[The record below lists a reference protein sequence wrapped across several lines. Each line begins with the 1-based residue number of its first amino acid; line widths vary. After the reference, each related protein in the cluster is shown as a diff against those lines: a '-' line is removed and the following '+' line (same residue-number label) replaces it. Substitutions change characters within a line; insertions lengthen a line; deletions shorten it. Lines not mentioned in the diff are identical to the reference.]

1 MIEKLNL
8 KKCADTV
15 VGSPGLVRGISG
27 GERKRTNVALS
38 LLGSPS
44 LLLLDEPTSG
54 LDSKMSDS
62 LMRDVKQVTEQ
73 GCTVVATI
81 HQPSE
86 AVFTR
91 FDKVLLLETGRATWL
106 GSQLFFEISAL
117 SLKLASKRQ
126 ARWRTM
132 GSSLAC
138 GDLLVAWA
146 SHVLKARRFRRS
158 FWMCWKCQRRR
169 LCARLTRRSCKS

>member
-1 MIEKLNL
+1 MESVIEKLNL
-8 KKCADTV
+8 TKCANTV

-38 LLGSPS
+38 LLGNPS

-62 LMRDVKQVTEQ
+62 LMRDVKHITEQ

-86 AVFTR
+86 AVFMR
-91 FDKVLLLETGRATWL
+91 FDKVLLLETGRAT
-106 GSQLFFEISAL
+106 G
-117 SLKLASKRQ
+117 
-126 ARWRTM
+126 ART
-132 GSSLAC
+132 GN
-138 GDLLVAWA
+138 V
-146 SHVLKARRFRRS
+146 
-158 FWMCWKCQRRR
+158 
-169 LCARLTRRSCKS
+169 